1 MNDKIA
7 VFPGSFSPFTLGHQY
22 VINRA
27 IALFDKIIIAVGSN
41 SSKEYYFTEEQR
53 IQWMEDIFK
62 DEPKVEIRKYEGLT
76 VDFCKSIGANFILRG
91 LRNSKDFN
99 YEKEIAQVNQTLN
112 EEIETIFIITS
123 SEYSH
128 ISSTLVREVARNGG
142 DISKFVPKGIK
153 I

>member
-27 IALFDKIIIAVGSN
+27 MALFDKIIIAVGSN

-128 ISSTLVREVARNGG
+128 ISSTLVREVVKNGG

>member
-76 VDFCKSIGANFILRG
+76 VDLCKSIGANFILRG

>member
-1 MNDKIA
+1 MTKKIA

-27 IALFDKIIIAVGSN
+27 LPLFDKIIIAVGSN
-41 SSKEYYFTEEQR
+41 SSKEYYFSEEQR

-62 DEPKVEIRKYEGLT
+62 NEAKVEIRKYDGLT
-76 VDFCKSIGANFILRG
+76 VDFCKSINANFILRG

-112 EEIETIFIITS
+112 EAIETIFIITS

-128 ISSTLVREVARNGG
+128 ISSSLVREVAKNGG

-153 I
+153 L